1 VWRGDRTRPL
11 VLGHRG
17 VPKAAQE
24 NTCAALEA
32 AVSLGIDG
40 VEIDVMVT
48 KDNVVVLF
56 HDEDV
61 GRLTGN
67 KASGSISEMSF
78 EQVKQ
83 LRIAKTLD
91 ATGTGKMVDFE
102 NDQPI
107 PTLEEVL
114 MKFPT
119 LKFNIEMKAYAPN
132 WGRRHWGTEVAKVIR
147 KCNAKDRVLVTSFD
161 FFMLKSLEK
170 EFPGLQSGF
179 AYDDG
184 MSAKLAEASE
194 QWYTKSNGEVD
205 QFEARD
211 SKGFVR
217 WLMEADLVGKSVG
230 STLVDLEWTVFDANT
245 VDKFHKRG
253 HAVGAYCFQ
262 PFDLTFVQQ
271 QLTEEEEELVI
282 RRLVKE
288 GVDWMETDDPEKLMK
303 ILKKIEDEE
312 K

>member
-1 VWRGDRTRPL
+1 MGNIFCTRNINATAKESNHWVWRGDRTRPL

-24 NTCAALEA
+24 NTIAALEA

-78 EQVKQ
+78 EQVKN

-147 KCNAKDRVLVTSFD
+147 KCNAK
-161 FFMLKSLEK
+161 
-170 EFPGLQSGF
+170 
-179 AYDDG
+179 
-184 MSAKLAEASE
+184 
-194 QWYTKSNGEVD
+194 
-205 QFEARD
+205 
-211 SKGFVR
+211 
-217 WLMEADLVGKSVG
+217 
-230 STLVDLEWTVFDANT
+230 
-245 VDKFHKRG
+245 
-253 HAVGAYCFQ
+253 
-262 PFDLTFVQQ
+262 
-271 QLTEEEEELVI
+271 TEYL
-282 RRLVKE
+282 
-288 GVDWMETDDPEKLMK
+288 
-303 ILKKIEDEE
+303 
-312 K
+312 